1 VIHILEADNN
11 LALKQIFGKR
21 LLHNC
26 ENHGFLG
33 DCQDGF
39 RKGRSTMKTLLH
51 NELANYCNKRL
62 RNDNFLGMTD
72 ISGCFD
78 RIVTPVMSVLNIKNG
93 CLAKTVKMHSSTLES
108 AKYHLKTKH
117 GISTTFYSHS
127 RETPVHGKG
136 RGEGDSSPS
145 QWCQQSAMPFVLY
158 AKDNKGLCMTNREG
172 KELVRL
178 PMAAFVDD
186 TNLMGNDNAR
196 EFSIDE
202 LIEQAQ
208 KSFTTWNKLL
218 HATGHFMELE
228 KCSCYL
234 SVWDFQE
241 DGYAFTIP
249 PDELQKDIIVQ
260 DLAGKNMMIKQLT
273 TDCSQKLLGVMCS
286 PIGNQQDKIERL
298 RIKSNKVALQINTG
312 ALSTI
317 QAKMAYGSF
326 YIPAMRYSLPITSI
340 NQMDFD
346 SIQKK
351 GNNFNNVSTWIQL
364 THASRSSIWHK

>member
-1 VIHILEADNN
+1 
-11 LALKQIFGKR
+11 
-21 LLHNC
+21 
-26 ENHGFLG
+26 
-33 DCQDGF
+33 
-39 RKGRSTMKTLLH
+39 
-51 NELANYCNKRL
+51 
-62 RNDNFLGMTD
+62 
-72 ISGCFD
+72 
-78 RIVTPVMSVLNIKNG
+78 
-93 CLAKTVKMHSSTLES
+93 
-108 AKYHLKTKH
+108 
-117 GISTTFYSHS
+117 
-127 RETPVHGKG
+127 
-136 RGEGDSSPS
+136 
-145 QWCQQSAMPFVLY
+145 
-158 AKDNKGLCMTNREG
+158 
-172 KELVRL
+172 
-178 PMAAFVDD
+178 
-186 TNLMGNDNAR
+186 
-196 EFSIDE
+196 
-202 LIEQAQ
+202 
-208 KSFTTWNKLL
+208 
-218 HATGHFMELE
+218 MELE